1 MRLTTMHTNTVKKI
15 DEEAALEFCPTGK
28 DDKQL
33 CDCLNHGQ
41 FCHKGDAVLASL
53 MDSSCNS
60 KGKFEKAHWFPQIFM
75 LREYGGTKVDNR

>member
-1 MRLTTMHTNTVKKI
+1 
-15 DEEAALEFCPTGK
+15 LEFCPTGK

-75 LREYGGTKVDNR
+75 QHEYGGTKVDNR